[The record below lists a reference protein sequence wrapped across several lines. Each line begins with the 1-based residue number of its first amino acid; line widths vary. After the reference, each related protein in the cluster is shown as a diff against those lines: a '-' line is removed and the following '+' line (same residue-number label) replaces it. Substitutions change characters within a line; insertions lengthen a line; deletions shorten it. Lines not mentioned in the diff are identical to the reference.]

1 MAITLPIA
9 GSSAWNVPLDLAL
22 STLAHRGFDSTDLG
36 FQTWNFEPWH
46 AITYTSTQPVSG
58 TVVMMK
64 MPRIAQAR
72 TITGVTLY
80 RAVVASGLTA
90 AYVGLYDSAGTKLR
104 ESANDS
110 ANWAALGMRS
120 LAFTSTYPATVG
132 QDLYAAMLFVGT
144 TPPGIAAAQIVN
156 HTSNLNG
163 SLTAATAL
171 WANGATGQTTLPAS
185 ITMASRTLG
194 LTGHWAGLH

>member
-1 MAITLPIA
+1 MAITLPVV
-9 GSSAWNVPLDLAL
+9 GSPNWDVPLDLAL
-22 STLAHRGFDSTDLG
+22 STMAHTSFNPPDLG
-36 FQTWNFEPWH
+36 FQSWNFLPWH

-80 RAVVASGLTA
+80 RAVVASGLTG
-90 AYVGLYDSAGTKLR
+90 AYVGLYTSAGTQVAV
-104 ESANDS
+104 SANDS

-120 LAFTSTYPATVG
+120 LNFTTPYAAAAGV
-132 QDLYAAMLFVGT
+132 DLYAAMLFVGT

-163 SLTAATAL
+163 TLTAATAL